1 MAASSTVQLE
11 TEALVNVIKTNKEL
25 RLCSTINA
33 SLSYILVNMKGMSFS
48 ISTNFIFREST
59 VAIHF
64 HIVFIPL

>member
-25 RLCSTINA
+25 INA